1 MSGFKQKTIKSIIR
15 DKLNKLIAS
24 VRDEELQKLM
34 KRDILV
40 TGGCI
45 ASMEL
50 GEKVNDYDVYFKTK
64 ETAFQAAVYYTKVF
78 CEEKARLHAVAGLAE
93 DEVAYEPIVKI
104 EKARNIDG
112 VEEDRV
118 LIFMKSAGVA
128 GLEQKPYEYFETRA
142 PEAADAFMASLE
154 TEINPDEDEG
164 DVQPSH
170 EDGGLSLVDGQGPEF
185 VEGVTD
191 IVTKA
196 KNLYMPLFLT
206 DNAITMTDKV
216 QIIIRF
222 YGTAEE
228 IHKNYDFVHCQG
240 VYDYATNQLYLSED
254 TLKSLLSKQLI
265 YNGSLYPIASVLRLR
280 KFIKRGW
287 NISAGQV
294 LKILHQISKVDWN
307 NPDQLRE
314 QLMGVDVAYM
324 HQLIGALNSRDS
336 GQRIDQAYLAGL
348 LDTIFDD

>member
-1 MSGFKQKTIKSIIR
+1 MSGFKQKTIKTIIR

-24 VRDEELQKLM
+24 VDDESLQALM
-34 KRDILV
+34 RRDILV
-40 TGGCI
+40 TGGAI

-64 ETAFQAAVYYTKVF
+64 ETAFAAAVYYVREF
-78 CEEKARLHAVAGLAE
+78 CRIKAERQK
-93 DEVAYEPIVKI
+93 EPDAI
-104 EKARNIDG
+104 EYQPVVRIEQAKNING
-112 VEEDRV
+112 ETEDRV

-128 GLEQKPYEYFETRA
+128 GVEQKPYDYFETRA
-142 PEAADAFMASLE
+142 PEATDAFMASLE

-170 EDGGLSLVDGQGPEF
+170 EDGGLSLVDGQGSEF
-185 VEGVTD
+185 VEGVAD

-240 VYDYATNQLYLSED
+240 VYDYATNSLHLSEA
-254 TLKSLLSKQLI
+254 TLKSLLSKQLV
-265 YNGSLYPIASVLRLR
+265 YSGSLYPIASVLRLR

-307 NPDQLRE
+307 NSDQLRE

>member
-24 VRDEELQKLM
+24 VKDEELQKLM

-93 DEVAYEPIVKI
+93 DKVAYEPIVKI

-128 GLEQKPYEYFETRA
+128 GLEQKPYEYFETRSA
-142 PEAADAFMASLE
+142 SATDEFMESLE
-154 TEINPDEDEG
+154 ASEDDGEE
-164 DVQPSH
+164 SITAN
-170 EDGGLSLVDGQGPEF
+170 EEFNDGGLSLVYGEGPEF
-185 VEGVTD
+185 VANVVHEV
-191 IVTKA
+191 VNA
-196 KNLYMPLFLT
+196 KNAYKPLFLT

-240 VYDYATNQLYLSED
+240 VYDYATNQLHLSED

-324 HQLIGALNSRDS
+324 HQLIGALNSRDT

>member
-1 MSGFKQKTIKSIIR
+1 MSGFKQKTIKTIIR

-24 VRDEELQKLM
+24 VKDEELQKLM
-34 KRDILV
+34 RRDILV

-64 ETAFQAAVYYTKVF
+64 ETAFAAAVYYTKEF
-78 CEEKARLHAVAGLAE
+78 CAERARRGGGE
-93 DEVAYEPIVKI
+93 DKVAYEPIVRI
-104 EKARNIDG
+104 ETARNINGD
-112 VEEDRV
+112 EEDRV
-118 LIFMKSAGVA
+118 LIYMKSAGVA
-128 GLEQKPYEYFETRA
+128 GMEQKPYEYFETRP
-142 PEAADAFMASLE
+142 PEATDAFMESLE
-154 TEINPDEDEG
+154 KEVDPNEDEG
-164 DVQPSH
+164 DVQPV
-170 EDGGLSLVDGQGPEF
+170 EDGGLSLIGGTGADF
-185 VEGVTD
+185 VEGV
-191 IVTKA
+191 VEEVVKA
-196 KNLYMPLFLT
+196 KGAYTPLFLT

-228 IHKNYDFVHCQG
+228 IHKNFDFVHCQG
-240 VYDYATNQLYLSED
+240 VYDYATNELHLSEA
-254 TLKSLLSKQLI
+254 TLKSLLSKQLV
-265 YNGSLYPIASVLRLR
+265 YSGSLYPIASVLRLR

-294 LKILHQISKVDWN
+294 LKILHQISKVNWD

-348 LDTIFDD
+348 LDTVFDD